1 MTLSINKTKFIRS
14 LWQKKFRDEHGLFV
28 AEGEKLVGELL
39 PVFSCRLLVAQK
51 KWLEGHRNFTADEII
66 EVNESGMDKIT
77 QLKSPPTVL
86 ALFAK
91 PDYPTKISFE
101 NKLTLALDDIQDP
114 GNVGAILR
122 IADWFGIEQALCSEA
137 TADVFN
143 SKTIQAT
150 MGAIARVR
158 TQVVNLPKLLSEL
171 PKEIPVYGTFLEG
184 QSVYQ
189 AKLADTGII
198 VMGNEGKGI
207 SDNVAQFVSEKLFI
221 PNFPPHR
228 KSSES
233 LNVAAAAAII
243 CSEFRR
249 HEINNL

>member
-1 MTLSINKTKFIRS
+1 MNIQTELSKNKIKFVRS
-14 LWQKKFRDEHGLFV
+14 LSQKKFRDELGLFI

-39 PVFSCRLLVAQK
+39 PVFHCRLLAAQK
-51 KWLEGHRNFTADEII
+51 QWLESHRNFTAGEII

-77 QLKSPPTVL
+77 QLKSPPTVF
-86 ALFAK
+86 ALFEK
-91 PDYPTKISFE
+91 PDYQTNISFE

-122 IADWFGIEQALCSEA
+122 IADWFGIEQALCSEGV
-137 TADVFN
+137 ADVFN
-143 SKTIQAT
+143 SKTIQAS

-158 TQVVNLPKLLSEL
+158 TQVVNLPELLSGI
-171 PKEIPVYGTFLEG
+171 PKKIPIYGTFLEG
-184 QSVYQ
+184 ESVYQ
-189 AKLADTGII
+189 ANLAEEGII

-207 SDNVAQFVSEKLFI
+207 SDSVAQFVSQKLFI
-221 PNFPPHR
+221 PNFPSNR

-233 LNVAAAAAII
+233 LNVAAATAII

-249 HEINNL
+249 R